1 MLLIGILIFALAFAY
16 LAWKNLEWALLVL
29 VFLLPTYLIRFNV
42 GVPMTVL
49 EFMILIIFV
58 VWFWQN
64 RSWLLARFKRL
75 ETGKN
80 ILPAVRYPFAWPLAA
95 WLLISLLAVFIG
107 GSTMAAFGIWRA
119 YFFEPALLYIVVV
132 NICSTRERFFR
143 LFSAFGVSAI
153 VISLFALYQYLTG
166 NFIANTLW
174 ASVAGRRATSFFPYP
189 NAIGLYLAPIALLII
204 GMLSYLLAQGKSL
217 FKRRW
222 KIVLATVTVVA
233 CVVAIYCA
241 RSEGAA
247 LGLAAGFFVFALA
260 ANKKL
265 RLAALSLIILG
276 GIAFFTVPKVHSVV
290 KDNILLHTFSG
301 QVRRAQWHETW
312 KMLKDGRLLSG
323 AGLNAYQKTV
333 APYHVPGMYVWNY
346 DDPHFL
352 SKIRASAEFRA
363 QSWQPLEIYMYPHSI
378 VLNFWS
384 ELGLL
389 GVIGF
394 FWIIVMFFIFGIR
407 AYRIARR
414 AQDPFA
420 YAILGLMTALLATI
434 VHGLVDVPYFKNDLA
449 VLFWIMMGMISFI
462 EIEAR
467 KKTINS

>member
-1 MLLIGILIFALAFAY
+1 
-16 LAWKNLEWALLVL
+16 
-29 VFLLPTYLIRFNV
+29 
-42 GVPMTVL
+42 
-49 EFMILIIFV
+49 
-58 VWFWQN
+58 
-64 RSWLLARFKRL
+64 
-75 ETGKN
+75 
-80 ILPAVRYPFAWPLAA
+80 
-95 WLLISLLAVFIG
+95 
-107 GSTMAAFGIWRA
+107 
-119 YFFEPALLYIVVV
+119 
-132 NICSTRERFFR
+132 
-143 LFSAFGVSAI
+143 
-153 VISLFALYQYLTG
+153 
-166 NFIANTLW
+166 
-174 ASVAGRRATSFFPYP
+174 
-189 NAIGLYLAPIALLII
+189 
-204 GMLSYLLAQGKSL
+204 
-217 FKRRW
+217 
-222 KIVLATVTVVA
+222 
-233 CVVAIYCA
+233 
-241 RSEGAA
+241 
-247 LGLAAGFFVFALA
+247 
-260 ANKKL
+260 
-265 RLAALSLIILG
+265 
-276 GIAFFTVPKVHSVV
+276 
-290 KDNILLHTFSG
+290 
-301 QVRRAQWHETW
+301 
-312 KMLKDGRLLSG
+312 
-323 AGLNAYQKTV
+323 
-333 APYHVPGMYVWNY
+333 MYVWNY